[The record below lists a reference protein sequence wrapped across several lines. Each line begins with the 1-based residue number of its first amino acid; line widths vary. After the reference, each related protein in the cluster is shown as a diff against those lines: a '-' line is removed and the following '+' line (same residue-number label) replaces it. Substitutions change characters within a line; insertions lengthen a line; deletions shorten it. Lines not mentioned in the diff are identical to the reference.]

1 MRNFLLLCDDAAGSV
16 GTYIVGDYQDCSKAG
31 DRGILQQRPLLMGA
45 GDGYAWV
52 ARDGEPMLT

>member
-1 MRNFLLLCDDAAGSV
+1 MKILMLCDDAAGSV

-31 DRGILQQRPLLMGA
+31 DRGIPQQRPLPMGA